1 MSHIWQATLLR
12 SHGGRKADGGGV
24 KGTFD
29 ARFLSWPACALAEV
43 VDLGGEQSTTLFDR
57 RRFWG
62 ERQWKIN
69 GRQ

>member
-1 MSHIWQATLLR
+1 M
-12 SHGGRKADGGGV
+12 